1 MKKMVF
7 HIIHSLKTLLV
18 WLRRKKLQVRMVQYL
33 FVRNALHI
41 TLSMNY
47 YKNILNI
54 VQIMK
59 QFL

>member
-1 MKKMVF
+1 
-7 HIIHSLKTLLV
+7 
-18 WLRRKKLQVRMVQYL
+18 MVQYL

-47 YKNILNI
+47 EKITLHI